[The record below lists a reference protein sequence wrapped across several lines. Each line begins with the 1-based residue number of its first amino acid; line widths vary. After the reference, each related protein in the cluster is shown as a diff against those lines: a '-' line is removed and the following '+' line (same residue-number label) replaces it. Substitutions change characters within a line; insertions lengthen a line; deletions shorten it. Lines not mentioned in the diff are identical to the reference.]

1 MMAAPGMRARPFG
14 RESSY
19 GGVLHTRL
27 RGWWPVHAWSGRR
40 RALVAAVLGVFAM
53 CLVSGACVVLEVG
66 GAQAAQ
72 SALADA
78 HARLASAR
86 QTLVRLPA
94 LQRETHEGQD
104 GQQRGREG
112 SAAGDIRGISRLA
125 AQAGLVLIA
134 LEPAAASGGALAP
147 AFRTTKLV
155 ALGSFEQLSTFLE
168 GLATLPEL
176 VVPAEFSVRR
186 SAGSLAV
193 SALLQVFDGLPA
205 GGLARSGNEGGP
217 LADPF
222 ASGFSGVQGAAGMQG
237 VQGNA
242 AMRLSGMLVERGRAV
257 ALVETAEGTVAVQT
271 GATLAGARVSSVD
284 PVRIVLSLDGATHTL
299 GWAEDAK

>member
-1 MMAAPGMRARPFG
+1 MMAALAMRARPFG
-14 RESSY
+14 RESTH
-19 GGVLHTRL
+19 GGVFSTRL
-27 RGWWPVHAWSGRR
+27 RGWRPIHAWSGRR
-40 RALVAAVLGVFAM
+40 RAVVAAVLGVLAM
-53 CLVSGACVVLEVG
+53 CLVSGACVVLDVG
-66 GAQAAQ
+66 GVQATQ

-78 HARLASAR
+78 HARLAGAR
-86 QTLVRLPA
+86 QTLARLPP
-94 LQRETHEGQD
+94 LQRDAQD
-104 GQQRGREG
+104 GPQREREG
-112 SAAGDIRGISRLA
+112 SAAGDIRGISQLA

-134 LEPAAASGGALAP
+134 LEPAASGSAPAP

-155 ALGSFEQLSTFLE
+155 ALGSFGQLSAFLG

-176 VVPAEFSVRR
+176 VVPSELSVRR
-186 SAGSLAV
+186 SGGSLAI
-193 SALLQVFDGLPA
+193 SAVLQVFDGLPA
-205 GGLARSGNEGGP
+205 AAFVRNGDEGGT

-222 ASGFSGVQGAAGMQG
+222 GSGFPGVQGAAGIQG
-237 VQGNA
+237 DA

-299 GWAEDAK
+299 GWAEDTK